1 MVSPQIQEHD
11 FILACLVALGC
22 LSLGKQGH
30 QQISKPIPTTL
41 MLLIG
46 ML

>member
-11 FILACLVALGC
+11 IILACSVAPGC

-30 QQISKPIPTTL
+30 QQISKSIPMTL
-41 MLLIG
+41 MLLLG

>member
-11 FILACLVALGC
+11 FILARMVALGC

-30 QQISKPIPTTL
+30 QQISKSIATTV